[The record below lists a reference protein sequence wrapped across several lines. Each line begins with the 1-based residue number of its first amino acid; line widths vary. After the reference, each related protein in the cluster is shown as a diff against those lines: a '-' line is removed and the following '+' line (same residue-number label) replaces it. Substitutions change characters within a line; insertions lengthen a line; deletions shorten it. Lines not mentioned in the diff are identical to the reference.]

1 MGRMNVQHDYFDWMY
16 DLVCKNRYTGPN
28 SFRKLLSYLHS
39 VEFRYG
45 RINDGDRAQ
54 DGVGLRHRF
63 ARLTDDYGYDYV
75 MECLGDEPCSV
86 LEMILAL
93 AIRCEEGIMDD
104 PRIGDRTG
112 QWFWKMI
119 TTLGLGGMIDDRFDE
134 GLAEDIVQTFLD
146 RKYSPD
152 GRGGLFYVREAG
164 CDIRRV
170 SVWVQ
175 MMWFL
180 DTMI

>member
-1 MGRMNVQHDYFDWMY
+1 MGRRDVQDDYFEWMY
-16 DLVCKNRYTGPN
+16 DLVSRNRYTGPN
-28 SFRKLLSYLHS
+28 SFRTLLSYLHS

-63 ARLTDDYGYDYV
+63 ASSTDNGSYKYV
-75 MECLGDEPCSV
+75 MECLGDEPCSI

-93 AIRCEEGIMDD
+93 AIRCEEDIMDN

-119 TTLGLGGMIDDRFDE
+119 TNLGLGGMTDEHFD
-134 GLAEDIVQTFLD
+134 GDLAEDIIQTFLD
-146 RKYSPD
+146 RKYASD
-152 GRGGLFYVREAG
+152 GRGGLFYIRNVTR
-164 CDIRRV
+164 DVRRV
-170 SVWVQ
+170 SIWVQ